1 MKEAKDAKDVKK
13 AMTSSEPVAIFFY
26 LPGCPHCENME
37 RPWKE
42 LDNEMKDVGFVLVK
56 SDLAPPEV
64 QGGGYPQFKLVK
76 GGQVVAKADGEMS
89 KEQLKQELFGLRGA
103 RRRAR
108 RLTRRRRKVA
118 HRTARVHVALGK

>member
-1 MKEAKDAKDVKK
+1 MNAKDVKK
-13 AMTSSEPVAIFFY
+13 VMTSSEPVAVFFY
-26 LPGCPHCENME
+26 MPGCPHCEKME

-42 LDNEMKDVGFVLVK
+42 LGGEMKDVRFVIIK

-64 QGGGYPQFKLVK
+64 QAGGFPQFKLVK

-89 KEQLKQELFGLRGA
+89 KEQLKQALFGSRGG

-108 RLTRRRRKVA
+108 RLTRRGRKVA
-118 HRTARVHVALGK
+118 HRSARVRVALRQ